1 MNMHSPMMD
10 SFHDSAGACI
20 RAARKRKGWSLDQL
34 AEALGVSKTSVWGW
48 ETDKAR
54 PRTSRLTEIAEL
66 LDLPADRIL
75 NGQRP
80 TEDVSVEGRSLI
92 EDCQLRIAEAFR
104 VNPADVEIRVSFR

>member
-1 MNMHSPMMD
+1 MNMHSPMMP
-10 SFHDSAGACI
+10 SLETAGTCI

-34 AEALGVSKTSVWGW
+34 AEALSVSKTSVWGW

-54 PRTSRLTEIAEL
+54 PRAARLTEIAEL

-75 NGQRP
+75 NGNRAA
-80 TEDVSVEGRSLI
+80 DDGSVEGRSLI